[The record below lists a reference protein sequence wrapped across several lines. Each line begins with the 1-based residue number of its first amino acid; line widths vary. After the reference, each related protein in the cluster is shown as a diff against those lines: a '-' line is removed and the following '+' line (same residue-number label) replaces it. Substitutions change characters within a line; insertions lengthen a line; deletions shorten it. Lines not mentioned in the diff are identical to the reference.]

1 LKYSSSLVDPED
13 SNWVEG
19 LTALHATNK
28 IILLL
33 LNKSNLLFSLALMDE
48 VVSVMDNQPDVI
60 IEHIIHYDIITN

>member
-1 LKYSSSLVDPED
+1 MKYSSSLVDPED